1 MATKTKIEKAG
12 ATQEQLMLGY
22 LCIKD
27 LKTLSEMVEVLDRF
41 EFSGP
46 EIAKICNVAEQSVRN
61 ARFDLKN
68 KKRNKNVQKTN
79 QQNPPEEA

>member
-1 MATKTKIEKAG
+1 MANKKQAEKSS
-12 ATQEQLMLGY
+12 TNQELLLLGY
-22 LCIKD
+22 LCVKD

-41 EFSGP
+41 GFSGP

-68 KKRNKNVQKTN
+68 KKRNKNVQKSN
-79 QQNPPEEA
+79 QQNPPKEA

>member
-1 MATKTKIEKAG
+1 MATKTKVEKSVA
-12 ATQEQLMLGY
+12 AQEQLILGY

-41 EFSGP
+41 GFSGS

-61 ARFDLKN
+61 ARFELKN
-68 KKRNKNVQKTN
+68 RKRNKNVQRTN
-79 QQNPPEEA
+79 QQNSEEEA

>member
-1 MATKTKIEKAG
+1 MATKTKNEKAG

-41 EFSGP
+41 GFSGP
-46 EIAKICNVAEQSVRN
+46 DIAKICNSTTGSIRV
-61 ARFDLKN
+61 ARFEMKN
-68 KKRNKNVQKTN
+68 KKRNKNVQKPN

>member
-1 MATKTKIEKAG
+1 MPAKAKVEKVV

-41 EFSGP
+41 GFSGP

-68 KKRNKNVQKTN
+68 KKRNKNVQKPN
-79 QQNPPEEA
+79 KQNPPEEA

>member
-1 MATKTKIEKAG
+1 MAKKTKIDKTG

-27 LKTLSEMVEVLDRF
+27 LKTLPEMVKVLDRF
-41 EFSGP
+41 GFSGP
-46 EIAKICNVAEQSVRN
+46 DIAKICNSTTGSIRV

-68 KKRNKNVQKTN
+68 KKRNKN
-79 QQNPPEEA
+79 A